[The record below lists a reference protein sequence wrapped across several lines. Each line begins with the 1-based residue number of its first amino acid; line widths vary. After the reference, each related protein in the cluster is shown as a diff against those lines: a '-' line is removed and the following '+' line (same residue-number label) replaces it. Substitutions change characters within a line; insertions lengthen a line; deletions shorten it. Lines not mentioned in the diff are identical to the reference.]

1 MQWPIFNYYKMRT
14 NQFQM
19 APLDMSGKRERP
31 TAKVDNVAFSAKH
44 MFFFGFFKEKNCS
57 YVDSFPDVVVPDC
70 QYVLQWPA
78 HQTFVE

>member
-31 TAKVDNVAFSAKH
+31 TAKVDNVAFSVFCLFVFLKKKTVLTLKVFQMLWFLIVN
-44 MFFFGFFKEKNCS
+44 MFFNGRHTKH
-57 YVDSFPDVVVPDC
+57 
-70 QYVLQWPA
+70 L
-78 HQTFVE
+78 